1 MGHETVV
8 SEYHN
13 SSMIIR
19 TAERVI
25 RQSKNLTVENL
36 EREFNKNERLNS
48 IHEKEDPDEIAEI
61 IQEELTK
68 IIDGLTH
75 PRIIQV
81 KKKDNPT
88 LSKETRKMM
97 EMNKKNLTK
106 AKKSQ
111 SKKDWIEYRRNRN
124 IIADMVNKDKDK
136 KIEKLL
142 ENDKERW
149 NILKNICNKEE
160 FEIPKEIKTKKGVE
174 RKPRH
179 LANLANNHYIEKIQ
193 KIMMEMPKTT
203 TTPMKILKKLIPRQ
217 EKTMKFNL
225 ISLEKMK
232 MIIQKLPN
240 TASHGYDPITNRTI
254 KKIESRITPVMTHLI
269 NSIIKTEKFPKI
281 LKKTRIIPILKK
293 GKPVDEIDSYRPINN
308 LPCIEKIV
316 EEHMK
321 REMETFIKE
330 NKIMNKSHHG
340 GRKNHSTVT
349 AKVTIEHEA
358 LKENEEGRTVAI
370 YSIDLSAAFDT
381 ISHSII
387 RSKLEHYGFRGQS
400 GNLLKSY
407 LHGREQYV
415 EI

>member
-81 KKKDNPT
+81 KKKNNPT
-88 LSKETRKMM
+88 LSKEARKMM

-106 AKKSQ
+106 AKKLQ

-136 KIEKLL
+136 KIEKSL
-142 ENDKERW
+142 EDGKDRW

-160 FEIPKEIKTKKGVE
+160 FEIPKEIRTKTGVE
-174 RKPRH
+174 RKPRL
-179 LANLANNHYIEKIQ
+179 LANMANNHYIEKIK

-217 EKTMKFNL
+217 DKTMKFNY
-225 ISLEKMK
+225 ITLEKTK
-232 MIIQKLPN
+232 KIIQKLPN

-254 KKIESRITPVMTHLI
+254 KMIESRITPVMTHLI
-269 NSIIKTEKFPKI
+269 NSIIKTGKFPKI

-293 GKPVDEIDSYRPINN
+293 GK
-308 LPCIEKIV
+308 
-316 EEHMK
+316 
-321 REMETFIKE
+321 
-330 NKIMNKSHHG
+330 HH
-340 GRKNHSTVT
+340 
-349 AKVTIEHEA
+349 
-358 LKENEEGRTVAI
+358 
-370 YSIDLSAAFDT
+370 
-381 ISHSII
+381 
-387 RSKLEHYGFRGQS
+387 
-400 GNLLKSY
+400 
-407 LHGREQYV
+407 
-415 EI
+415 